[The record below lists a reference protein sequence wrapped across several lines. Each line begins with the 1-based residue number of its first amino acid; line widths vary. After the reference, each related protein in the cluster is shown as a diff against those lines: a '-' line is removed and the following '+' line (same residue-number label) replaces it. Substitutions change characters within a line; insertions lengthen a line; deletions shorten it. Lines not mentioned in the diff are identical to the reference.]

1 MLSIQRTHG
10 EALVLDTSDGPISIL
25 VAVLPG
31 SRVKLA
37 IDAPRSVRIAREEI
51 AAPYFQQRCDNLF
64 GPKRSNERMQ
74 FRAP

>member
-1 MLSIQRTHG
+1 MLALTRNHG
-10 EALVLDTSDGPISIL
+10 EALVLDTSDGPVSVLVSI
-25 VAVLPG
+25 LPG
-31 SRVKLA
+31 SEVKLV

-51 AAPYFQQRCDNLF
+51 AAPYFQQRCDDLF